1 MKPETIS
8 QFGENARM
16 AEMICMMEM
25 FKLEEEIGTNLDH
38 MMRRTMIEVRYDSIE
53 KLVWDHSVSSLKVT
67 TEFFFFLLFQ
77 DRLFVHIHVAYT
89 ITDHDTGSTKIRR
102 RNYDT

>member
-1 MKPETIS
+1 MNPETIS

-25 FKLEEEIGTNLDH
+25 FKLEEEIGTNLGD
-38 MMRRTMIEVRYDSIE
+38 MKRRTMIEVRYDSIE

-67 TEFFFFLLFQ
+67 TEIYFFLVLPRSIVCSHAC
-77 DRLFVHIHVAYT
+77 RLHYYRSRHVERKNPKA
-89 ITDHDTGSTKIRR
+89 
-102 RNYDT
+102 